1 MVKLIA
7 QFRLHQGEFLFT
19 TDHYHW
25 LNNCLKDTIATIYSA
40 INDGCAVGLLYKL
53 MQYQI
58 MIESILYNGME
69 SIIPMLEELTLH

>member
-7 QFRLHQGEFLFT
+7 QFRLHRGEFLFT

-58 MIESILYNGME
+58 MIESILYNGIE